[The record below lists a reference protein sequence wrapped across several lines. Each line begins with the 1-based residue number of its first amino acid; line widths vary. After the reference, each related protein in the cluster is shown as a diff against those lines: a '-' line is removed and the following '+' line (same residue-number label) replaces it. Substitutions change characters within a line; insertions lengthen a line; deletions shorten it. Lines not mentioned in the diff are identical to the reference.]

1 MKPVSEDKRQALLQ
15 AALKLFTEH
24 GFHGTPTSKIA
35 KEAGVA
41 TGTLFHYFGTKE
53 ELINQLYLEI
63 KQELRRSLV
72 AGIDNERTIRGKTQ
86 KGWMNF
92 VTWALE
98 NPGKLQFF
106 NQFSS
111 SPYISNL
118 TREEGVQHFRFLNDL
133 LEEGKRQDMLKDMPT
148 DLLFDIT
155 VGMCGVSAMH
165 FMNHPERFQDHA
177 YREMVFTAYWDCIK
191 R

>member
-1 MKPVSEDKRQALLQ
+1 MKHAPEDKRQALLQ
-15 AALKLFTEH
+15 TALKLFTKN

-35 KEAGVA
+35 KKAGVA
-41 TGTLFHYFGTKE
+41 TGTLFHYFNTKE

-63 KQELRRSLV
+63 KQELRQALA
-72 AGIDNERTIRGKTQ
+72 AGVDNERTIRGMFY
-86 KGWMNF
+86 KGWLNF
-92 VTWALE
+92 IVWALE
-98 NPGKLQFF
+98 HPEKLQFF

-118 TREEGVQHFRFLNDL
+118 TREEGLQHFRFLKDL
-133 LEEGKRQDMLKDMPT
+133 LEEGKRQDVLKDMST

-165 FMNHPERFQDHA
+165 FMNHPERFQDDA
-177 YREMVFTAYWDCIK
+177 YREMAFTAYWDCIK

>member
-1 MKPVSEDKRQALLQ
+1 MKHASEDKRRALLQ
-15 AALKLFTEH
+15 AALKLFTTN

-41 TGTLFHYFGTKE
+41 TGTLFHYFSTKE

-63 KQELRRSLV
+63 KQDLRHALE
-72 AGIDNERTIRGKTQ
+72 AGVDDEQTIRGQTY
-86 KGWMNF
+86 KGWTNF
-92 VTWALE
+92 VAWALE
-98 NPGKLQFF
+98 HPEKVQFF

-111 SPYISNL
+111 SPYISSL
-118 TREEGVQHFRFLNDL
+118 TREEGIQHFRFLKDL
-133 LEEGKRQDMLKDMPT
+133 LEEGKRQDVLKDMPI

-155 VGMCGVSAMH
+155 TGMCQVLAVH
-165 FMNHPERFQDHA
+165 FMHHPEKFQDDA
-177 YREMVFTAYWDCIK
+177 YREMAFDAYWDCIK